1 MTAVASP
8 LPRTFGGVP
17 LADRPSLLRLAR
29 VELRKAVDTRAGMW
43 LLIVTALAVVA
54 LVVITLAAGKADDQS
69 WGSMFAGTQWVASML
84 VPVIGIL
91 LVTSEWSQRTALTTF
106 SMVPN
111 RHRAIAAKA
120 IAAIALAIVVVL
132 ICLILSAVAAAI
144 GSAPDPWDLALADVG
159 TGALYAGATVLIGL
173 AFGLALMSSPLA
185 IVVYF
190 ALPTVW
196 SILAEA
202 VNALD
207 GVANWLELGR
217 TMEPLVEGG
226 VSGTEWA
233 RAGTSL
239 LLWLG
244 VPLVLGLVRLSRH
257 EVK

>member
-1 MTAVASP
+1 MTALAQPVARS
-8 LPRTFGGVP
+8 FGGAP
-17 LADRPSLLRLAR
+17 LAPRPSLLRLAR

-43 LLIVTALAVVA
+43 LLIVTALAAVA
-54 LVVITLAAGKADDQS
+54 LVVITDAAGKADDQS
-69 WGSMFAGTQWVASML
+69 WGSQFAGTLWVVSML

-120 IAAIALAIVVVL
+120 VAASALAVVVAL
-132 ICLILSAVAAAI
+132 ICLVLSAVGAAV
-144 GSAPDPWDLALADVG
+144 GSSPDAWDLALADVG
-159 TGALYAGATVLIGL
+159 TGIVYQVATMLIGL
-173 AFGLALMSSPLA
+173 AFGLVLMSSPLA

-190 ALPTVW
+190 VLPTVW
-196 SILAEA
+196 SILAES
-202 VNALD
+202 VHALD

-226 VSGTEWA
+226 VSATEWGH
-233 RAGTSL
+233 AGTSL

-244 VPLVLGLVRLSRH
+244 VPLVLGILRLSRH

>member
-1 MTAVASP
+1 MTALAHPVPS
-8 LPRTFGGVP
+8 TFGGAP
-17 LADRPSLLRLAR
+17 LASRPSLLRLAR

-43 LLIVTALAVVA
+43 LLIATALAVVA
-54 LVVITLAAGKADDQS
+54 LAVITLAAGKADDQS
-69 WGSMFAGTQWVASML
+69 WGSMFAGTQWVASLL

-120 IAAIALAIVVVL
+120 IAATALAVVVVL
-132 ICLILSAVAAAI
+132 ICLVVSAVAAAI
-144 GSAPDPWDLALADVG
+144 GSAQDPWDLALADVG
-159 TGALYAGATVLIGL
+159 TGALFACASMLIGL
-173 AFGLALMSSPLA
+173 AFGLVLMSSPLA
-185 IVVYF
+185 IVVYY

-202 VNALD
+202 VHALD

-217 TMEPLVEGG
+217 AMEPLVEGG
-226 VSGTEWA
+226 VSAIEWA
-233 RAGTSL
+233 HAGTSL
-239 LLWLG
+239 VLWLG
-244 VPLVLGLVRLSRH
+244 VPLVLGILRLSRQ